1 MKKISL
7 FFPLLVFSFS
17 SFSQPDLALVDAFV
31 ERFARL
37 NEMTETD
44 VRAIIGTATYQ
55 PTIIEKMNKPAEK
68 KMEWQQYRSIFLKE
82 ERIKAGVDFML
93 KNKETLTK
101 VSEDTGVPAEILAS
115 IIGVETF
122 FGRNKGNYQVLDALY
137 TLAFAYPKRSIY
149 FTGELEEFILLG
161 KTEGLDV
168 TQIKGSYA
176 GAMGYCQFM
185 PSSYRAYAKSFDAG
199 GNRDLVN
206 SVDDAIASVG
216 NYLKVHKWKTGE
228 PIAINLI
235 ALPTAQKVAMN
246 GLKPNQLISYFEDMG
261 YTSDAPLDANM
272 KAAWIELE
280 GINAPEYWLGLNN
293 FYVITRY
300 NHSAMYAMAVFQLAE
315 AIKERGNF

>member
-1 MKKISL
+1 MKKIN
-7 FFPLLVFSFS
+7 FFFLILTIGFYAHAQVDS
-17 SFSQPDLALVDAFV
+17 ALVDAFV
-31 ERFARL
+31 ARFAQL
-37 NEMTETD
+37 NEMQDAE
-44 VRAIIGTATYQ
+44 VRKIISQAKYQ
-55 PTIIEKMNKPAEK
+55 PSIIEKMNKPAEK
-68 KMEWQQYRSIFLKE
+68 KMEWHQYRPIFMKDD
-82 ERIKAGVDFML
+82 RINAGVDFML
-93 KNKETLTK
+93 KNKATLAK

-122 FGRNKGNYQVLDALY
+122 FGRNKGNYLVLDALY
-137 TLAFAYPKRSIY
+137 TLAFAFPKRSTY
-149 FTGELEEFILLG
+149 FTSELEAFILLG
-161 KTEGLDV
+161 QSEGLEI

-176 GAMGYCQFM
+176 GAMGFCQFM
-185 PSSYRAYAKSFDAG
+185 PSSYKAYAKSFDPG

-228 PIAINLI
+228 SVAINMT

-246 GLKPNQLISYFEDMG
+246 GLKPNQLVSYFEDLG
-261 YTSDAPLDANM
+261 YTSDVPIDVNM

-280 GINAPEYWLGLNN
+280 GLNAPEYWLGFNN